1 VAHIPKLR
9 RRSMRSRHQEGW
21 VEERGNRLRRSYG
34 HYYVYTVDEAG
45 KEKRCHVG
53 VSLGEKSKLRKWEA
67 EQEGHRERYRLSAAQ
82 GWRCK
87 PLNGLP
93 VNGSFPF
100 VKAIG
105 DQQPRGVICTI
116 SSAIFFQRWALCR

>member
-9 RRSMRSRHQEGW
+9 RRSMRSRHQDGW

-67 EQEGHRERYRLSAAQ
+67 SRKVIASAT
-82 GWRCK
+82 
-87 PLNGLP
+87 
-93 VNGSFPF
+93 GS
-100 VKAIG
+100 
-105 DQQPRGVICTI
+105 QPRKDGGVNP
-116 SSAIFFQRWALCR
+116 